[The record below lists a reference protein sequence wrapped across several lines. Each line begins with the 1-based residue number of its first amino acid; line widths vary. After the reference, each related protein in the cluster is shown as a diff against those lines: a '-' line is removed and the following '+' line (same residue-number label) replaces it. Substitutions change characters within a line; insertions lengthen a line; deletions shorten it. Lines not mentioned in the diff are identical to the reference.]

1 LDNWKSFTVA
11 KERERW
17 KSNLERGREREAS
30 VDGLEGKAQGGH
42 TLFSI
47 MIKV

>member
-1 LDNWKSFTVA
+1 LEKFYGG
-11 KERERW
+11 EREREVEVEFR
-17 KSNLERGREREAS
+17 ERKREREAS